1 MSSNVFFHYLWL
13 SFIVTKLKSLF
24 FISGEVFYTRR
35 GGWIATGVIFFAIA
49 PILLCIVCALYR
61 YRKRA
66 RQADPQWKMSL
77 PRSRASSRSNLRNLN
92 GDGSEAD
99 TDTLKKSRS
108 YEKVYRTHEPLE
120 GKPNIEFP
128 EKKWDL
134 DEEDLDVTSSENG
147 AEFAQGKI
155 ARDINYIS
163 TVGGNDDVDAQ
174 DRQTGRRTQRIQ
186 LQNQPPPIHEESYR
200 SPPVESPSSSY
211 SPTYSF
217 GQSPVLSDG
226 SPVLTQTVGLPTSL
240 PNRSTDV

>member
-1 MSSNVFFHYLWL
+1 MAAG
-13 SFIVTKLKSLF
+13 IV
-24 FISGEVFYTRR
+24 V
-35 GGWIATGVIFFAIA
+35 AVIA
-49 PILLCIVCALYR
+49 PLLLCIVCAFYC

-66 RQADPQWKMSL
+66 KQADPNWKLSL

-92 GDGSEAD
+92 SDGSEAD

-134 DEEDLDVTSSENG
+134 DEEDLDVTSSEG
-147 AEFAQGKI
+147 GGEFPHGKI

-163 TVGGNDDVDAQ
+163 TVGENDDVDAQ
-174 DRQTGRRTQRIQ
+174 ERQTGRRTQRDQ
-186 LQNQPPPIHEESYR
+186 LQNKPPPNDEEPYR
-200 SPPVESPSSSY
+200 SPPIDSPTSSY

-217 GQSPVLSDG
+217 GQSPVPVFSEG
-226 SPVLTQTVGLPTSL
+226 SPVLTQTVGLPAQL
-240 PNRSTDV
+240 PNRSTEV